1 MQHRSQHHIELKT
14 SEPLPKGVPA
24 LWAKTVNAAGPNGV
38 MGETDIL
45 QGRELLSVK
54 FYCVKGKSGYH
65 YVIPL
70 TRDLEES
77 EADTIANA
85 WAYVY
90 PKGDFVIN
98 WSQRDSVDHKI
109 ETVQHRVTDSIVEL
123 AAKTY
128 HNRWQQDKINEGW
141 NFGHKLDARNRKH
154 PMLQPWESLP
164 EKYKVQE
171 RERFRTLLRV
181 LEGLNLKISRG

>member
-14 SEPLPKGVPA
+14 NEPLPKGASA
-24 LWAKTVNAAGPNGV
+24 LWAKTIRDFGPNGV
-38 MGETDIL
+38 MSEIDIL
-45 QGRELLSVK
+45 QGRELLNVK

-77 EADTIANA
+77 EADTIAEA
-85 WAYVY
+85 WSEAY
-90 PKGDFVIN
+90 PEGDFIIN
-98 WSQRDSVDHKI
+98 WSQRDSIDHKI
-109 ETVQHRVTDSIVEL
+109 EIVQHRVTDSIVEL

-171 RERFRTLLRV
+171 RERFRTLLRI
-181 LEGLNLKISRG
+181 LEGLNLKLSRG